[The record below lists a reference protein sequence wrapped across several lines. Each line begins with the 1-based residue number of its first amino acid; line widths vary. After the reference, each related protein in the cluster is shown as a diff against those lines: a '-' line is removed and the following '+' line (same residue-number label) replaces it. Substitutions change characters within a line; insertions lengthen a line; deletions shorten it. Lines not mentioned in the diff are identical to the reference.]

1 LETSCQEATALLLER
16 TLSVLED
23 DARVRLDEHL
33 RLCEECRERVPA
45 IDGALEDWK
54 SAAPEKPAPADSWE
68 RIRAHLGDAPAPEV
82 RVVLVCTWCKG
93 GLERHEA
100 AYCAT
105 CLAPCHADCFATHGR
120 CPAPGCDETRVVQP
134 RTLARPRH
142 TQARPRRVAPFVVAL
157 VLGTGAAVAA
167 LSPPHP
173 RRELPVPSPL
183 GRTNG
188 TSVPPCLRVSPN
200 SMQLP
205 DEPSERALVLEKLRR
220 AVEDRVTNFL
230 SETRNQERAFS
241 VFADSDGT
249 IAVAIAPPLDESP
262 LDRLRDDLG
271 VRGDLRCHFVK
282 EDASG
287 PGIDRL
293 ERGTDTVFHLQ
304 PEVALAN
311 DDIERA
317 YETMSSSGTRAI
329 GLKLTAEGGA
339 RFYETTRGNLGR
351 KLAILLDGEVVS
363 APVIRSAIGQECVI
377 EGRFSEKD
385 AHALIGALA
394 PKDRYPL
401 WVWVQRE
408 TPGVLKQTPA
418 TIPDVVTDDTP
429 GSLRGRVFLKAHVER
444 PAPVE
449 VAKDH
454 EVCGAVYR
462 DESLVVAEDGALAN
476 VVVYL
481 VGVPTPTTWDRRGTY
496 RIDQKECRFTP
507 RILLAPV
514 GEKVTIGNSDPICHD
529 VKSNCVAN
537 PTFNELVAASGALT
551 RTFANAEFVRL
562 GCAMHPFMGGT
573 IVVMEHPWYAVTSA
587 SGAFTLPDIPPGTYK
602 VMAWHETLGRALK
615 WGTTVTIEPGA
626 HASLDITF

>member
-1 LETSCQEATALLLER
+1 METSCQEATALLLER

-33 RLCEECRERVPA
+33 RICEACRERAPA

-54 SAAPEKPAPADSWE
+54 SAATEKPAPADSWE
-68 RIRAHLGDAPAPEV
+68 RIRAHLGDDPASQV

-93 GLERHEA
+93 GLERNEA

-120 CPAPGCDETRVVQP
+120 CPAPGCEETRVVQP
-134 RTLARPRH
+134 RTLARPRPA
-142 TQARPRRVAPFVVAL
+142 QPRPPRRVGWFVAAL
-157 VLGTGAAVAA
+157 VLGTGVAVAA
-167 LSPPHP
+167 LAPPPHP

-183 GRTNG
+183 GKTNG
-188 TSVPPCLRVSPN
+188 ASVPACLRVSP
-200 SMQLP
+200 SSIHLP
-205 DEPSERALVLEKLRR
+205 EEPSERSFVMEKLRR

-230 SETRNQERAFS
+230 SETRYRDHAFS

-249 IAVAIAPPLDESP
+249 IAVAIDPPLDESP

-287 PGIDRL
+287 PGIDRF
-293 ERGTDTVFHLQ
+293 ERGTDKVFHLQ
-304 PEVALAN
+304 PETALAN
-311 DDIERA
+311 EDVERA

-339 RFYETTRGNLGR
+339 RFHETTRGNLGR
-351 KLAILLDGEVVS
+351 KLAILIDGQVVS
-363 APVIRSAIGQECVI
+363 TPVIRSANGEELVI
-377 EGRFSEKD
+377 EGRFTEED
-385 AHALIGALA
+385 VHALVGALS

-408 TPGVLKQTPA
+408 TPGVFREAP
-418 TIPDVVTDDTP
+418 VSNTDAGP
-429 GSLRGRVFLKAHVER
+429 GSLSGRVFLKAHVER
-444 PAPVE
+444 PAPVA

-481 VGVPTPTTWDRRGTY
+481 RGVPTPTTWDRRGTY

-507 RILLAPV
+507 RILLVPE

-537 PTFNELVAASGALT
+537 PIFNELVSAGRALT
-551 RTFANAEFVRL
+551 RTFAKAEFVRL
-562 GCAMHPFMGGT
+562 GCAVHPFMGGT

-587 SGAFTLPDIPPGTYK
+587 SGAFTLPDIPPGTYQ
-602 VMAWHETLGRALK
+602 VMAWHETLGKAVKR
-615 WGTTVTIEPGA
+615 GTTVTITPGA
-626 HASLDITF
+626 RASLDIAF